1 MDETDVPDPGERAGA
16 SALRASDT
24 GAGADEPERAS
35 TAPVRHTRAGAFL
48 GVPIEV
54 TISVGK
60 ARPLVAELV
69 ELRRDSVL
77 TLDSS
82 IDDPVELY
90 IGDRLIARGELQ
102 EIGDNSGRLGVRL
115 TEVADVANEF

>member
-1 MDETDVPDPGERAGA
+1 MS
-16 SALRASDT
+16 SADDDRPEAAE
-24 GAGADEPERAS
+24 GAGADQPARQ
-35 TAPVRHTRAGAFL
+35 TARAGAFL

-60 ARPLVAELV
+60 ARPLVSELV

-77 TLDSS
+77 TLDST

-102 EIGDNSGRLGVRL
+102 EIGDDSGRLGVRL
-115 TEVADVANEF
+115 TEVADFSHEL